1 MMAIATT
8 VMWVTLLFLLA
19 ALVGGIFLQIFLSRR
34 ESRWPGLVLPL
45 LTFLLSLLNV
55 LNIADTGSVSENVLL
70 VLVTVLIGN
79 IPTLV
84 LLAIYWAAREKRGT
98 GAQREKMTFD
108 DLKRGPTDRNR
119 PPPRGRA
126 RLFSHGRGA
135 GSSGSGRRG
144 CGRRPQAR
152 CRRAW
157 RPSLPPGARGPRRPA
172 PRPGRRRRRRA

>member
-70 VLVTVLIGN
+70 VLVTVLIGS

-84 LLAIYWAAREKRGT
+84 LLAIYWAAREKRRIR
-98 GAQREKMTFD
+98 AQMDKMNID
-108 DLKRGPTDRNR
+108 DL
-119 PPPRGRA
+119 
-126 RLFSHGRGA
+126 
-135 GSSGSGRRG
+135 
-144 CGRRPQAR
+144 
-152 CRRAW
+152 
-157 RPSLPPGARGPRRPA
+157 
-172 PRPGRRRRRRA
+172 

>member
-84 LLAIYWAAREKRGT
+84 LLAIYWAAREKRRIR
-98 GAQREKMTFD
+98 AQMDKMTLD
-108 DLKRGPTDRNR
+108 GL
-119 PPPRGRA
+119 
-126 RLFSHGRGA
+126 
-135 GSSGSGRRG
+135 
-144 CGRRPQAR
+144 
-152 CRRAW
+152 
-157 RPSLPPGARGPRRPA
+157 
-172 PRPGRRRRRRA
+172 

>member
-55 LNIADTGSVSENVLL
+55 LNIADTGSVSENGLL

-84 LLAIYWAAREKRGT
+84 LLAIYWAAREKRRIR
-98 GAQREKMTFD
+98 AQMDKMNID
-108 DLKRGPTDRNR
+108 DL
-119 PPPRGRA
+119 
-126 RLFSHGRGA
+126 
-135 GSSGSGRRG
+135 
-144 CGRRPQAR
+144 
-152 CRRAW
+152 
-157 RPSLPPGARGPRRPA
+157 
-172 PRPGRRRRRRA
+172 

>member
-84 LLAIYWAAREKRGT
+84 LLAIYWAAREKRRIR
-98 GAQREKMTFD
+98 AQMDKINID
-108 DLKRGPTDRNR
+108 DL
-119 PPPRGRA
+119 
-126 RLFSHGRGA
+126 
-135 GSSGSGRRG
+135 
-144 CGRRPQAR
+144 
-152 CRRAW
+152 
-157 RPSLPPGARGPRRPA
+157 
-172 PRPGRRRRRRA
+172 

>member
-1 MMAIATT
+1 MAIATT
-8 VMWVTLLFLLA
+8 VMGVTLLFLLA

-84 LLAIYWAAREKRGT
+84 LLAIYWAAREKRRIR
-98 GAQREKMTFD
+98 AQMDKMNID
-108 DLKRGPTDRNR
+108 DL
-119 PPPRGRA
+119 
-126 RLFSHGRGA
+126 
-135 GSSGSGRRG
+135 
-144 CGRRPQAR
+144 
-152 CRRAW
+152 
-157 RPSLPPGARGPRRPA
+157 
-172 PRPGRRRRRRA
+172 